1 MQKVKFTKSPI
12 TADIDFLTDK
22 LNQETPE
29 FGEAYSFEFFIR
41 DKASQII
48 AGFNGSVIFG
58 CIYTD
63 MLSIRK

>member
-48 AGFNGSVIFG
+48 AGFNGSVIF
-58 CIYTD
+58 
-63 MLSIRK
+63 